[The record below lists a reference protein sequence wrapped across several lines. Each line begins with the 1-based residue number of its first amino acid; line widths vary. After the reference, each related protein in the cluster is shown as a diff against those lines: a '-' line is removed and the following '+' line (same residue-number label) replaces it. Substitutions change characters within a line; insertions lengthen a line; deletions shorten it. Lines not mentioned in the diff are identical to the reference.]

1 VTGKGAIF
9 ACVLLCW
16 PALADAEVVAKRRE
30 DGTLLLVT
38 ANPPAPVTRS
48 LRRLAPPASLAS
60 WIDSLSTEHGLDPRL
75 VQALIQVESG
85 YDASALSRKGAIGL
99 MQLMPD
105 TARELGVLDPWD
117 VVQNLR
123 GGTRYLRQL
132 IDRFAGDIAL
142 ALAGYNAGPGAV
154 ERHRGIPPYRET
166 SDYVKKVLG
175 LYQGSTSYAP
185 SSYAPASHAPGV
197 PAAAV
202 PPAAPRGRPVVA
214 RRDPHGRLVLTTP
227 R

>member
-1 VTGKGAIF
+1 VIRSRAIL
-9 ACVLLCW
+9 ACALACL
-16 PALADAEVVAKRRE
+16 PALAEAEVVAKRRE
-30 DGTLLLVT
+30 DGSLLLVS
-38 ANPPAPVTRS
+38 ANPPAPIHRS
-48 LRRLAPPASLAS
+48 LRWLAPPASLAS
-60 WIDSLSTEHGLDPRL
+60 WIDRYATELGLDPRL

-85 YDASALSRKGAIGL
+85 YDASALSRKGAMGL

-117 VVQNLR
+117 AVQNLR

-132 IDRFAGDIAL
+132 LDRFAGDLEL
-142 ALAGYNAGPGAV
+142 ALAGYNAGPNAV

-166 SDYVKKVLG
+166 GDYVKKVLG
-175 LYQGSTSYAP
+175 LYRGSTAYTPA
-185 SSYAPASHAPGV
+185 SYAPASYAPTP
-197 PAAAV
+197 PAAAA

-214 RRDPHGRLVLTTP
+214 RRDAHGRLVLTTP